1 MVADQPGGYRR
12 APDCRQAIEA
22 SSKLVMRIGSVCCV
36 ALVALLVSCGVP
48 PVQQIVP
55 THATGMV
62 IVEWTTESE
71 FDLAGFN
78 VYRSEKPGGSFL
90 RLNDALIPASSDPV
104 VRGRYVYT
112 DTTAVAGGT
121 YYYKLED
128 VELDGNSTMHGPI
141 ELAAPDHTIS
151 HFDVARSGALAVL
164 VGLLLT
170 AGLMAVRIGR
180 RGS

>member
-1 MVADQPGGYRR
+1 
-12 APDCRQAIEA
+12 
-22 SSKLVMRIGSVCCV
+22 VMRIGSVCCV

-48 PVQQIVP
+48 PMQQIVP

-71 FDLAGFN
+71 FNLAGFN
-78 VYRSEKPGGSFL
+78 VYRSENPGGSFL
-90 RLNDALIPASSDPV
+90 RLNGALIPASSDPV

-128 VELDGNSTMHGPI
+128 VELDGGSTMHGPI
-141 ELAAPDHTIS
+141 ELAAAADTVS
-151 HFDVARSGALAVL
+151 HFDVAKSVALAML
-164 VGLLLT
+164 LGLLLT
-170 AGLMAVRIGR
+170 AGVMAMRIGK